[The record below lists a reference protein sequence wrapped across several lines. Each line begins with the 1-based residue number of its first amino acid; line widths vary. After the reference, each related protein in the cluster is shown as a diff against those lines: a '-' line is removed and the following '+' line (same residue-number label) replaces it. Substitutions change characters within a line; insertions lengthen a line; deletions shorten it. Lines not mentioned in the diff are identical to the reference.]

1 MVLTGLR
8 ICQNDV
14 LQVGARVVSSSTW
27 LLVVEGGCHTPT
39 DPQRGRWVGKRRGPR
54 PLRWVLWRFTGE
66 TSAYIL
72 RGPQF
77 GWAPVPCW
85 FWCCSWHR
93 GPIFSGKG
101 IESDRDRHPFPRG
114 FHPEVGAGRRG
125 EGPSQL
131 EHVNFRAH
139 EIPSIPP
146 ATQPIARRKP
156 QRKRATMP
164 STRRGVLTWQR
175 ARSRESRFPMAYL
188 RNN

>member
-72 RGPQF
+72 RGPPIRLSTRAMLILMLQLAS
-77 GWAPVPCW
+77 WADILRKRNWKRQRPPSVPTRVPSRSGCRPPW
-85 FWCCSWHR
+85 RRTVAAGACEFSRPWD
-93 GPIFSGKG
+93 PINSTCNSAHCPKKAAKKKG
-101 IESDRDRHPFPRG
+101 YDAKHKAR
-114 FHPEVGAGRRG
+114 
-125 EGPSQL
+125 
-131 EHVNFRAH
+131 RAH
-139 EIPSIPP
+139 LTEGAES
-146 ATQPIARRKP
+146 RKP
-156 QRKRATMP
+156 LSNGLSQ
-164 STRRGVLTWQR
+164 
-175 ARSRESRFPMAYL
+175 E
-188 RNN
+188 